1 LGAQRRP
8 GTWDEDGYTY
18 IVDRKKSMI
27 ICGGENIFPAGVE
40 RILSN
45 HPQISEVVVVK
56 VDRRAAAG
64 LAPGAT
70 RALKRSPRWISLT
83 SAG

>member
-40 RILSN
+40 RILSS

-64 LAPGAT
+64 LAPVL
-70 RALKRSPRWISLT
+70 RERSNGVRD
-83 SAG
+83 GFR